1 MPDNYSTKRRCFRTN
16 ISKKDISKDILGK
29 IKVGEISTVYR
40 LLWIIRCYR
49 RLTLQSTTLWRRY
62 FGRILYIISIGNYS
76 SSNSMNGTLWTLC
89 SINYYLWIV
98 WRCSVLCR
106 KLCQSFGSISLSY
119 ETLCFV
125 KVNGE

>member
-1 MPDNYSTKRRCFRTN
+1 MPDNCSRKRRYFRTN

-49 RLTLQSTTLWRRY
+49 RLTLQSTILWRRY

-98 WRCSVLCR
+98 WRCRRLTPCVLCR

-119 ETLCFV
+119 KTMLR
-125 KVNGE
+125 